1 MFVTA
6 SKSETQGLTV
16 VEAISSSLP
25 VVAVK
30 DDSFV
35 NSVIEDFNGFV
46 FTDDEKYINSI
57 SKLYEDKDLYNRLS
71 NQSRLLSADFSSEYF
86 ALKVLKVYETAIEN
100 YKKDNKKIINKIKNN
115 IASRKYK
122 KISEKN

>member
-1 MFVTA
+1 MTPA
-6 SKSETQGLTV
+6 
-16 VEAISSSLP
+16 
-25 VVAVK
+25 
-30 DDSFV
+30 
-35 NSVIEDFNGFV
+35 
-46 FTDDEKYINSI
+46 EKYINSI
-57 SKLYEDKDLYNRLS
+57 SKLYEDKELYNRLS
-71 NQSRLLSADFSSEYF
+71 NQSRLLSEDFSSEYF

>member
-1 MFVTA
+1 MKQKVLVY
-6 SKSETQGLTV
+6 QI

-71 NQSRLLSADFSSEYF
+71 NQSRLLSEDFSSEYF

>member
-1 MFVTA
+1 MVIDDNFI
-6 SKSETQGLTV
+6 
-16 VEAISSSLP
+16 ISSLE
-25 VVAVK
+25 AFCIK
-30 DDSFV
+30 Q
-35 NSVIEDFNGFV
+35 NIEIKN
-46 FTDDEKYINSI
+46 DDEKYINSI

-115 IASRKYK
+115 IAIRKYE

>member
-1 MFVTA
+1 MKNLVDYIDESLIKSYDTEKLKNALNKKYGIENFHDHK
-6 SKSETQGLTV
+6 SKSDEPKRFAL
-16 VEAISSSLP
+16 
-25 VVAVK
+25 
-30 DDSFV
+30 
-35 NSVIEDFNGFV
+35 SV
-46 FTDDEKYINSI
+46 
-57 SKLYEDKDLYNRLS
+57 DKDLYNRLS